1 MHFLEFLLSCDRSL
15 FLLINVTW
23 SNPILDIIFRR
34 GTDAKFWIIPGSIAA
49 GLFIYQKRKQ
59 ALVVLGLALIIVALT
74 DPLAARILK
83 PLFGRTRPC
92 HPDFFVVGGHFLSGM
107 KHSLSFP
114 SAHAVNIAA
123 QATLLSWF
131 YPRWRWVYALFAL
144 FICYSRVYVG
154 VHYPLDVVGGAVIGV
169 LVALG
174 VLVCYRL
181 VVAQVALWRGKEL
194 G

>member
-1 MHFLEFLLSCDRSL
+1 MHFLEFLLSLDHSL
-15 FLLINVTW
+15 FLLINVTL
-23 SNPILDIIFRR
+23 SHPVLDVIFRS
-34 GTDAKFWIIPGSIAA
+34 GTEANFWIIPGSIVA
-49 GLFIYQKRKQ
+49 GLFVYRKRKQ
-59 ALVVLGLALIIVALT
+59 ALLVLGLAMILVALT

-92 HPDFFVVGGHFLSGM
+92 HPDLFVLGGHFLSGM

-154 VHYPLDVVGGAVIGV
+154 VHYPLDVVCGAMIGV

-174 VLVCYRL
+174 VLFCYRL
-181 VVAQVALWRGKEL
+181 GVAQVAHWRGKKL